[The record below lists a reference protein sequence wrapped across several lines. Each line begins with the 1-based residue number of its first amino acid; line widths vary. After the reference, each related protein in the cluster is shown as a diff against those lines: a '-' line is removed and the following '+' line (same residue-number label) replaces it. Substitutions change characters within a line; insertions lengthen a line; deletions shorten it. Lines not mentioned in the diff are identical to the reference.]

1 MADHTILGGKV
12 HVYKRGRSRYWQCS
26 TYIAGKN
33 RRVSTKQ
40 ESLAQ
45 AKDFAEDWY
54 LDLRGKNNRGE
65 LKAEKTFKQA
75 AEQFLREYEVITEGQ
90 RHPGYVEGHERRLNL
105 HLVPFFGDKGL
116 SEITPGLVQEYRIF
130 RLDPK
135 NKPIEKPFKLA
146 VRQFEKEYGFRS
158 NHRTDREAEVRLET
172 VKKQMVPFFGDTI
185 ASAITDDAI
194 SKYRESRIAELD
206 QETAIAGPII
216 DRELGALGEM
226 LRWMSQRSR
235 PPSKSTMH
243 HEIVTLRQVIKTAI
257 RHGWMEH
264 LPDFSP
270 PYRKAEKISH
280 RAWFSPEEYKTL
292 YEASRARARKSKGN
306 GRQWACEQLHDYIL
320 FMANTGLR
328 PDEANT
334 LEFRD
339 VEIVEDESTGE
350 TILLLSVRGKRG
362 VGYCKSMAGAVRPFE
377 RLRERLRPEVYDQDE
392 DDDADG
398 QAQSEGRG
406 LRLPGPTDLVFPA
419 NHKKQFNAILEEN
432 GLKFDREGSRRTA
445 YSLRHTYI
453 CFRLLEGADI
463 YQIAKNCRTS
473 VEMIEKFYASHIA
486 TTLDASAINVRRPRK
501 PKDEIADSGDRP
513 TA

>member
-1 MADHTILGGKV
+1 MANHTIMGGKV

-26 TYIAGKN
+26 TYIGGKN

-40 ESLAQ
+40 ESLAH

-90 RHPGYVEGHERRLNL
+90 RHPRYVEGHQRRLKL
-105 HLVPFFGDKGL
+105 HLLPFFGDKGL
-116 SEITPGLVQEYRIF
+116 SEITPGLVQEYRIS
-130 RLDPK
+130 RLNPD
-135 NKPIEKPFKLA
+135 NKPIEKPFKQA

-158 NHRTDREAEVRLET
+158 NHRTDREAEVRLES
-172 VKKQMVPFFGDTI
+172 VKKHIVPYFGDAI
-185 ASAITDDAI
+185 ASSITPDEID
-194 SKYRESRIAELD
+194 KYRESRIAQID
-206 QETAIAGPII
+206 QEPAIAATMV

-226 LRWMSQRSR
+226 LSWMKQRR
-235 PPSKSTMH
+235 PPSKSTML
-243 HEIVTLRQVIKTAI
+243 HELVTLRQVIKTAI
-257 RHGWMEH
+257 RHGWLEH

-270 PYRKAEKISH
+270 PYRKAEKISR

-292 YEASRARARKSKGN
+292 YEASRTRARKNKGT

-328 PDEANT
+328 PDEANN

-339 VEIVEDESTGE
+339 VEIVEDEGTGE
-350 TILLLSVRGKRG
+350 TILLISVRGKRG
-362 VGYCKSMAGAVRPFE
+362 VGYCKSMANAVRPFE
-377 RLRERLRPEVYDQDE
+377 RLRDRPRPVSDDQADN
-392 DDDADG
+392 DDADG
-398 QAQSEGRG
+398 PAPSEER
-406 LRLPGPTDLVFPA
+406 RWRVPGPTDLVFPA

-432 GLKFDREGSRRTA
+432 DLKFDREGSRRTA

-473 VEMIEKFYASHIA
+473 VEMIEKYYASHIA
-486 TTLDASAINVRRPRK
+486 TTLDTSLINVRRPRK
-501 PKDEIADSGDRP
+501 AKEEAADSGDRP